1 MESIMKK
8 IIPLIL
14 SLSLLFVTK
23 AYGEEPLD
31 VLKTAVDQVI
41 SILEDSTYKGKS
53 ELQHEALW
61 NIMEKIFD
69 FNMMSRRTLANNWKS
84 FTPQEQK
91 EFSGVFGRFL
101 GDNYLN
107 KIQSEFSGEKV
118 EYLGQ
123 EMITGKKALVMTKI
137 LRKSVQTPID
147 YGMFLRNGKWKIYDV
162 KIEGVSLLKNYRS
175 QFIDILI
182 KETPRQLID
191 RLKEKLNKYDSSTN

>member
-1 MESIMKK
+1 MKK

-14 SLSLLFVTK
+14 SLSLLFITN

-31 VLKTAVDQVI
+31 VLKSAVDQVI
-41 SILEDSTYKGKS
+41 SILEDPTYKGKS

-61 NIMEKIFD
+61 DIISKIFD
-69 FNMMSRRTLANNWKS
+69 FNMISRRTLANNWKS
-84 FTPQEQK
+84 FTPQEQN

-123 EMITGKKALVMTKI
+123 EMITGKKAVVMTNI
-137 LRKSVQTPID
+137 LRKSVKTPID
-147 YGMFLRNGKWKIYDV
+147 YGMFLRDGKWKIYDV
-162 KIEGVSLLKNYRS
+162 KVEGVSLMKNYRS
-175 QFIDILI
+175 QFNDILI
-182 KETPRQLID
+182 KETPQQLIE
-191 RLKEKLNKYDSSTN
+191 RLKEKVNK